1 MSHQHSIE
9 SGRSHPLRYPL
20 LAGAISLSLASL
32 FPAPAH
38 AGTINVTA
46 GGCTLIDAITSA
58 NTDTTTV
65 TGSCIAGSG
74 DDTIVLQSSSIHPYT
89 VSNNSVHGFNALPSI
104 TSVITIQG
112 NGATIKRDSGSVT
125 DFRLFV
131 VEPTGGLTLDD
142 VTLSGGVASANSLG
156 SMGVAILN

>member
-1 MSHQHSIE
+1 
-9 SGRSHPLRYPL
+9 
-20 LAGAISLSLASL
+20 
-32 FPAPAH
+32 
-38 AGTINVTA
+38 
-46 GGCTLIDAITSA
+46 
-58 NTDTTTV
+58 
-65 TGSCIAGSG
+65 
-74 DDTIVLQSSSIHPYT
+74 